1 MLLPT
6 SYVENTGCVAGVA
19 RLASLLIALAL
30 GLSACA
36 DQTEPTVG
44 RVHAALTYDG
54 GTDGSGGTGVC
65 SETGT
70 LYYCYGSCVVNGD
83 PVGAISGESCSATE
97 PDHGS
102 ILLAH
107 SSEVALCQSAGGTID
122 GPYCQAQGTC
132 ELATSCTN
140 DPCGDADC
148 NGYDD
153 CSGQPSGCIQNSGDG
168 GTGSGG
174 TCGDTDCDGYD
185 DCSGQPSGCVS
196 TCGDADCD
204 GYDDCNGQPSA
215 CIGCGDSDCNGH
227 DDCSGQPSGCTQ
239 NCGDTDCDGY
249 DDCSGQP
256 SGCTYD
262 PPCGDADC
270 DGYDD
275 CNGEPSACI
284 GCGDADCDG
293 HDDCSGQ
300 PSGYTESCGPPM
312 SLCELAHRKLFYCLA
327 SSGASAPI
335 DDTFASSYISHLL
348 GPGIA
353 PDIQMRGQPVVV
365 WLPQEATEKTNAFVN
380 DFITLHAQYP
390 SSPFPSTQNWQLPR
404 DPTDP
409 LFQRIASE
417 CASLAQIGRWPT
429 LQDWPNMVADI
440 TSPPTCSLFAEQ
452 FGDGFFKNAQRVE
465 PMAQEVPDPEGPLA
479 PPEPFPAPRHAGP

>member
-1 MLLPT
+1 M
-6 SYVENTGCVAGVA
+6 
-19 RLASLLIALAL
+19 
-30 GLSACA
+30 
-36 DQTEPTVG
+36 
-44 RVHAALTYDG
+44 H
-54 GTDGSGGTGVC
+54 
-65 SETGT
+65 
-70 LYYCYGSCVVNGD
+70 D
-83 PVGAISGESCSATE
+83 P
-97 PDHGS
+97 
-102 ILLAH
+102 
-107 SSEVALCQSAGGTID
+107 
-122 GPYCQAQGTC
+122 
-132 ELATSCTN
+132 
-140 DPCGDADC
+140 PCGDADC

-153 CSGQPSGCIQNSGDG
+153 CSEQPSGCIQNSGDGGTGGSDG

-185 DCSGQPSGCVS
+185 DCSGQPSGCVN

-215 CIGCGDSDCNGH
+215 CIGCGDSDCNGY

-239 NCGDTDCDGY
+239 NCGDTDCNGY

-262 PPCGDADC
+262 PPCGDANC

-275 CNGEPSACI
+275 CNGEASECI

-300 PSGYTESCGPPM
+300 PSGYIESCGPPL

-335 DDTFASSYISHLL
+335 DYTFATSCISHLL
-348 GPGIA
+348 GPSIA
-353 PDIQMRGQPVVV
+353 PDIQMLGQPVVV
-365 WLPQEATEKTNAFVN
+365 WQQQEATEKTNMFVN

-390 SSPFPSTQNWQLPR
+390 SSPFPSTQNWQLPT
-404 DPTDP
+404 DPNDP

-417 CASLAQIGRWPT
+417 CASLEQIGRWPT

-440 TSPPTCSLFAEQ
+440 TSPPMCSLFAEQ

-465 PMAQEVPDPEGPLA
+465 PMAQDVPEPEGPLA
-479 PPEPFPAPRHAGP
+479 PPEPFPAPRHAVP